1 VRTLIAAFLALFAA
15 VVITLLVKRDNGYI
29 LIGYGS
35 WTVEGSLALFCLL
48 ILGLFL
54 AAYIAIRTVSRIWY
68 MPERVAEWR
77 RKRRSLKARQALT
90 RGLVELA
97 EGRWK
102 VAERHLTRNVA
113 QSETPLLN
121 YLAAARAAQLQG
133 EHARRDDYLHLAHES
148 MPSADVAVGLTQAEL
163 QLAHQQ
169 YEQALATL
177 MHVRALSPR
186 HTYVLTLLKK
196 LYENLGD
203 WKKLEE
209 MMPELKRR
217 KVITD
222 VDYQALERRV
232 YHERLKQESSTL
244 ESLVSYWQLIPKG
257 VKQQQEMLIE
267 YCNYMMALDAGSRVE
282 PLIANSLF
290 QEWNSTLVSLYGNIE
305 LANPSHQLAVAE
317 GWLQNR
323 AEDPVLLLTLGRLSL
338 QNKLWG
344 KARSYLEA
352 SIGIVPS
359 AESYQQLGL
368 LLERLGEDEEALHCF
383 RAGLALDHAEP
394 QRALPPIGNHRP
406 ALPKKSVVDEVTFT
420 EPANSS
426 LRS

>member
-1 VRTLIAAFLALFAA
+1 LLIAAFLTLFATVAMTLA
-15 VVITLLVKRDNGYI
+15 VKQDNGYV

-35 WTVEGSLALFCLL
+35 WTVEGSLALFCLA
-48 ILGLFL
+48 ILLLFL
-54 AAYIAIRTVSRIWY
+54 LAYFAIRTVSRLWH
-68 MPERVAEWR
+68 MPEQVAEWR
-77 RKRRSLKARQALT
+77 RKRRNLRARQALT

-102 VAERHLTRNVA
+102 VAERHLTRNVT

-133 EHARRDDYLHLAHES
+133 AHTRRDDYLHLAHES

-177 MHVRALSPR
+177 MHVRSLSPK
-186 HTYVLTLLKK
+186 HNYVLTLLKK
-196 LYENLGD
+196 LYENLGE

-217 KVITD
+217 KV
-222 VDYQALERRV
+222 VSESDYQTLESRV
-232 YHERLKQESSTL
+232 YRERLKQESPTL
-244 ESLVSYWQLIPKG
+244 EGLVRYWQTVPKNIR
-257 VKQQQEMLIE
+257 QQQQMLIH
-267 YCNYMMALDAGSRVE
+267 YCKYMMALDAGSRIE
-282 PLIANSLF
+282 PLIVSSL
-290 QEWNSTLVSLYGNIE
+290 QREWNNELVSLYGHIE

-317 GWLQNR
+317 AWLKNHQ
-323 AEDPVLLLTLGRLSL
+323 EDPMLLLTLARLSL

-352 SIGIVPS
+352 SIGISPTP
-359 AESYQQLGL
+359 ESYQQLGL
-368 LLERLGEDEEALHCF
+368 LLERLGEEEGASRCF
-383 RAGLALDHAEP
+383 RAGLALEHPEP
-394 QRALPPIGNHRP
+394 QPALPPIEQRP
-406 ALPKKSVVDEVTFT
+406 ALSNKTVVDDMAYRATLNT
-420 EPANSS
+420 SA
-426 LRS
+426 

>member
-1 VRTLIAAFLALFAA
+1 VRTLIAAFLALFATVA
-15 VVITLLVKRDNGYI
+15 ITLLVKQDNGYI

-35 WTVEGSLALFCLL
+35 WTVEGSLALFS
-48 ILGLFL
+48 LGVLVLFL
-54 AAYIAIRTVSRIWY
+54 LVYIAVRTVSRIWR

-90 RGLVELA
+90 RGLLELA

-102 VAERHLTRNVA
+102 VAERHLTRNVE

-121 YLAAARAAQLQG
+121 YLAAAKAAQLQG
-133 EHARRDDYLHLAHES
+133 EHTRRDDYLHLAHES

-177 MHVRALSPR
+177 MHVRSLSPK
-186 HTYVLTLLKK
+186 HTHVLTLLKK
-196 LYENLGD
+196 LYENLGE

-217 KVITD
+217 KVISD
-222 VDYQALERRV
+222 ADYQSLERRV
-232 YHERLKQESSTL
+232 YQERLKQESSTL
-244 ESLVSYWQLIPKG
+244 NDLVSYWQLVPKG
-257 VKQQQEMLIE
+257 VRQQQGVLIE
-267 YCNYMMALDAGSRVE
+267 YCKLMMALNAGSRVE
-282 PLIANSLF
+282 SLISSFLLR
-290 QEWNSTLVSLYGNIE
+290 EWNGELVSLYGHIE
-305 LANPSHQLAVAE
+305 LVNPSHQLAVAE
-317 GWLQNR
+317 EWLQNHP
-323 AEDPVLLLTLGRLSL
+323 EDPGLLLTLARLSL

-352 SIGIVPS
+352 SIGIAPT

-368 LLERLGEDEEALHCF
+368 LLEQLGENQEALRCF
-383 RAGLALDHAEP
+383 RAGLALVHAEP
-394 QRALPPIGNHRP
+394 KRTLPPIAHQP
-406 ALPKKSVVDEVTFT
+406 ALTNKPVIDEAPYNESV
-420 EPANSS
+420 NSS
-426 LRS
+426 ARS

>member
-1 VRTLIAAFLALFAA
+1 MRTLIAAFIALLTA
-15 VVITLLVKRDNGYI
+15 VAITLLVKQDNGYI
-29 LIGYGS
+29 LIGYGN
-35 WTVEGSLALFCLL
+35 WTLEGSLALFCLA
-48 ILGLFL
+48 ILLLFL
-54 AAYIAIRTVSRIWY
+54 LAYVAIRTFSRLWQ

-77 RKRRSLKARQALT
+77 RKRRNLKARQALT

-102 VAERHLTRNVA
+102 VAERHLTRNVS

-133 EHARRDDYLHLAHES
+133 EHTRRDDYLHLAHES

-177 MHVRALSPR
+177 MHVRSLSPK

-196 LYENLGD
+196 LYENLGE

-209 MMPELKRR
+209 MLPELKRR
-217 KVITD
+217 KVIND
-222 VDYQALERRV
+222 DDYQTLESRV
-232 YHERLKQESSTL
+232 YHERLKQESKTL
-244 ESLVSYWQLIPKG
+244 DDLVRYWQEIPR
-257 VKQQQEMLIE
+257 VIRQQQEMLID
-267 YCNYMMALDAGSRVE
+267 YCKYMMALDAGSRVE
-282 PLIANSLF
+282 PLITTSL
-290 QEWNSTLVSLYGNIE
+290 QREWNPELASLYGYIE
-305 LANPSHQLAVAE
+305 LANPSHQLEVAE
-317 GWLQNR
+317 AWLQKR
-323 AEDPVLLLTLGRLSL
+323 QEDPGLLLTLARLSL

-352 SIGIVPS
+352 SIGISPS

-368 LLERLGEDEEALHCF
+368 LLERLGDDDAALRCF
-383 RAGLALDHAEP
+383 RAGLALEHAEP
-394 QRALPPIGNHRP
+394 QRALPPITSRP
-406 ALPKKSVVDEVTFT
+406 ALTNKAVVDEVPFT
-420 EPANSS
+420 EPQNTSA
-426 LRS
+426 RS

>member
-1 VRTLIAAFLALFAA
+1 MRTLIAAFIALLMA
-15 VVITLLVKRDNGYI
+15 VAITLLVKQDNGYI
-29 LIGYGS
+29 LVGYGN
-35 WTVEGSLALFCLL
+35 WTLEGSLALFCLA
-48 ILGLFL
+48 ILALFL
-54 AAYIAIRTVSRIWY
+54 IAYMAIRTLSRLWH

-77 RKRRSLKARQALT
+77 HKRRNLKARQALT

-102 VAERHLTRNVA
+102 VAERHLTRNVS

-133 EHARRDDYLHLAHES
+133 EHTRRDDYLHLAHES

-177 MHVRALSPR
+177 MHVRSLSPK
-186 HTYVLTLLKK
+186 HNYVLTLLKK
-196 LYENLGD
+196 LYENLGE

-217 KVITD
+217 KVISD
-222 VDYQALERRV
+222 VDYQALENRV

-244 ESLVSYWQLIPKG
+244 DDLVRYWQEIPKG
-257 VKQQQEMLIE
+257 VRLQQGMLID
-267 YCNYMMALDAGSRVE
+267 YCKYMMALDAGSRVE
-282 PLIANSLF
+282 PLIATSL
-290 QEWNSTLVSLYGNIE
+290 QREWNAELVSLYGHIE

-323 AEDPVLLLTLGRLSL
+323 QEDSGLLLTLARLSL

-352 SIGIVPS
+352 SIGISPS

-368 LLERLGEDEEALHCF
+368 LLERLGDDDAALGCF
-383 RAGLALDHAEP
+383 RAGLALEHAEP
-394 QRALPPIGNHRP
+394 QRALPPITTRP
-406 ALPKKSVVDEVTFT
+406 ALSNKVVGDEVPFT
-420 EPANSS
+420 EPQSTSA
-426 LRS
+426 RS

>member
-1 VRTLIAAFLALFAA
+1 MRTLIAAFIALLTA
-15 VVITLLVKRDNGYI
+15 VAITLLVKQDNGYI
-29 LIGYGS
+29 LIGYGN
-35 WTVEGSLALFCLL
+35 WTLEGSLALFCLA
-48 ILGLFL
+48 ILLLFL
-54 AAYIAIRTVSRIWY
+54 LAYVAIRTLSRLWQ

-77 RKRRSLKARQALT
+77 RKRRNLKARQALT

-102 VAERHLTRNVA
+102 VAERHLTRNVS

-133 EHARRDDYLHLAHES
+133 EHTRRDDYLHLAHES

-177 MHVRALSPR
+177 MHVRSLSPK

-196 LYENLGD
+196 LYENLGE

-209 MMPELKRR
+209 MLPELKRR
-217 KVITD
+217 KVIND
-222 VDYQALERRV
+222 DDYQTLESRV
-232 YHERLKQESSTL
+232 YHERLKQESKTL
-244 ESLVSYWQLIPKG
+244 DDLVRYWQEIPR
-257 VKQQQEMLIE
+257 VIRQQQEMLID
-267 YCNYMMALDAGSRVE
+267 YCKYMMALDAGSRVE
-282 PLIANSLF
+282 PLITTSL
-290 QEWNSTLVSLYGNIE
+290 QREWNPELASLYGYIE
-305 LANPSHQLAVAE
+305 LANPSHQLEVAE
-317 GWLQNR
+317 AWLQKR
-323 AEDPVLLLTLGRLSL
+323 QEDPGLLLTLARLSL

-352 SIGIVPS
+352 SIGISPS

-368 LLERLGEDEEALHCF
+368 LLERLGDDDAALRCF
-383 RAGLALDHAEP
+383 RAGLALEHAEP
-394 QRALPPIGNHRP
+394 QRALPPITSRP
-406 ALPKKSVVDEVTFT
+406 ALTNKAVVDEVPFT
-420 EPANSS
+420 EPQNTSA
-426 LRS
+426 RS

>member
-1 VRTLIAAFLALFAA
+1 LIAAFLALFAA
-15 VVITLLVKRDNGYI
+15 VAITLLVKEDNGYI

-35 WTVEGSLALFCLL
+35 WTIEGSLALFGLG
-48 ILGLFL
+48 ILVLFL
-54 AAYIAIRTVSRIWY
+54 LAYVAIRTASRIWH

-77 RKRRSLKARQALT
+77 RKRRNLKARQALT
-90 RGLVELA
+90 RGLLELA

-102 VAERHLTRNVA
+102 VAERHFTRNVA

-133 EHARRDDYLHLAHES
+133 EHTRRDDYLHLAHES

-177 MHVRALSPR
+177 MHVRSLSPK

-196 LYENLGD
+196 LYENLGE

-217 KVITD
+217 KVISD
-222 VDYQALERRV
+222 ADYQVLERRV
-232 YHERLKQESSTL
+232 YQERLVQESSSL
-244 ESLVSYWQLIPKG
+244 DALVSYWQLVPKG
-257 VKQQQEMLIE
+257 VRQQQVILIE
-267 YCNYMMALDAGSRVE
+267 YCKHMMALDAGSRVE
-282 PLIANSLF
+282 PLIANSLLR
-290 QEWNSTLVSLYGNIE
+290 EWNSELVSLYGHIE

-317 GWLQNR
+317 GWLQHH
-323 AEDPVLLLTLGRLSL
+323 AEDSGLLLTLARLSL

-352 SIGIVPS
+352 SIGIAPS

-368 LLERLGEDEEALHCF
+368 LLERLGDDEEALRCF
-383 RAGLALDHAEP
+383 RAGLAITHTEP
-394 QRALPPIGNHRP
+394 QRALPPIGYRP
-406 ALPKKSVVDEVTFT
+406 VLTNKSAVDEAPLN
-420 EPANSS
+420 EPASS
-426 LRS
+426 SIRF

>member
-1 VRTLIAAFLALFAA
+1 VRTLIATFLALFTA
-15 VVITLLVKRDNGYI
+15 VVITLLVKQDNGYI

-35 WTVEGSLALFCLL
+35 WTVEGSLALFCLA
-48 ILGLFL
+48 ILALFL
-54 AAYIAIRTVSRIWY
+54 FIYIGIRAASRIWH

-90 RGLVELA
+90 RGLLELA

-102 VAERHLTRNVA
+102 VAERHLTRHVI
-113 QSETPLLN
+113 QSDTPLLN

-133 EHARRDDYLHLAHES
+133 EHTRRDDYLHLAHES

-177 MHVRALSPR
+177 MHVRSLSPK

-196 LYENLGD
+196 LYENLGE

-209 MMPELKRR
+209 MLPELKRR
-217 KVITD
+217 KVINES
-222 VDYQALERRV
+222 DYQVLESRV

-244 ESLVSYWQLIPKG
+244 ESLVNYWQSIPKG
-257 VKQQQEMLIE
+257 VKQQQAMLVE
-267 YCNYMMALDAGSRVE
+267 YCNYMLALDAGSRVE
-282 PLIANSLF
+282 PLIANSLL
-290 QEWNSTLVSLYGNIE
+290 QEWNSDLVTLYGHIE

-317 GWLQNR
+317 GWLQNHQ
-323 AEDPVLLLTLGRLSL
+323 EDPGLLLTLARLSL

-352 SIGIVPS
+352 SIGISPS
-359 AESYQQLGL
+359 AESYQLLGL
-368 LLERLGEDEEALHCF
+368 LLQRLGEDEEALRCF
-383 RAGLALDHAEP
+383 RAGLALKHAEP
-394 QRALPPIGNHRP
+394 QRALPPIGKQP
-406 ALPKKSVVDEVTFT
+406 ALINRPVVDEIPFNEAVNT
-420 EPANSS
+420 PA
-426 LRS
+426 RS

>member
-1 VRTLIAAFLALFAA
+1 MRTLIAAFVALFVA
-15 VVITLLVKRDNGYI
+15 VAVTLLVKQDNGYV

-35 WTVEGSLALFCLL
+35 WTIEGSLALFSLAL
-48 ILGLFL
+48 LGLFL
-54 AAYIAIRTVSRIWY
+54 LAYFAIRTVSRLWQ

-133 EHARRDDYLHLAHES
+133 EHTRRDDYLHLAHES

-177 MHVRALSPR
+177 MHVRSLSPK
-186 HTYVLTLLKK
+186 HNYVLTLLKK
-196 LYENLGD
+196 LYENLGE

-209 MMPELKRR
+209 MLPELKRR
-217 KVITD
+217 KVIGED
-222 VDYQALERRV
+222 EYQALEVRV
-232 YHERLKQESSTL
+232 YHERLKQESSTIDDI
-244 ESLVSYWQLIPKG
+244 VRYWQAIPKG
-257 VKQQQEMLIE
+257 IKQQQGMLYQYSE
-267 YCNYMMALDAGSRVE
+267 HMMALDAGSRVE
-282 PLIANSLF
+282 PLIAASL
-290 QEWNSTLVSLYGNIE
+290 QRQWNSELVTLYGQIE
-305 LANPSHQLAVAE
+305 LANPSHQLATAE
-317 GWLQNR
+317 GWLKAHQ
-323 AEDPVLLLTLGRLSL
+323 EDAVLLLTLARLSL

-352 SIGIVPS
+352 SIGISPTP
-359 AESYQQLGL
+359 ESYQQLGL
-368 LLERLGEDEEALHCF
+368 LLQRLGEDDEALRCF
-383 RAGLALDHAEP
+383 RAGLALLHVEP
-394 QRALPPIGNHRP
+394 QRELPAISHRP
-406 ALPKKSVVDEVTFT
+406 VLANNSVVDKAPVT
-420 EPANSS
+420 PS
-426 LRS
+426 LTTPVKS

>member
-1 VRTLIAAFLALFAA
+1 MRFLIAALSALFATVA
-15 VVITLLVKRDNGYI
+15 VTLAIKQDNGYV

-35 WTVEGSLALFCLL
+35 WTLEGSLALFCLV
-48 ILGLFL
+48 ILLSFL
-54 AAYIAIRTVSRIWY
+54 VTYFAIRTVSRLWN
-68 MPERVAEWR
+68 MPEQVAEWR
-77 RKRRSLKARQALT
+77 RKRRTLRARQALT

-102 VAERHLTRNVA
+102 VAERHLTRNVT

-133 EHARRDDYLHLAHES
+133 EHTRRDDYLHLAHES

-177 MHVRALSPR
+177 MHVRSLSPK
-186 HTYVLTLLKK
+186 HNYVLTLLKK
-196 LYENLGD
+196 LYENLGE

-217 KVITD
+217 KV
-222 VDYQALERRV
+222 VSESDYQVLESRV
-232 YHERLKQESSTL
+232 YRERLKQESQTL
-244 ESLVSYWQLIPKG
+244 EALVRYWQSVPKSIR
-257 VKQQQEMLIE
+257 QQQEMLIH
-267 YCNYMMALDAGSRVE
+267 YCKYMMALDAGSRIE
-282 PLIANSLF
+282 PLIVSSL
-290 QEWNSTLVSLYGNIE
+290 QREWNNELVSLYGHIE

-317 GWLQNR
+317 AWLKNHQ
-323 AEDPVLLLTLGRLSL
+323 EDPVLLLTLARLSL

-352 SIGIVPS
+352 SIGISPTP
-359 AESYQQLGL
+359 ASYQQLGL
-368 LLERLGEDEEALHCF
+368 LLQRLGEEDGASRCF
-383 RAGLALDHAEP
+383 RAGLALQHPEP
-394 QRALPPIGNHRP
+394 QRALPTIDQRP
-406 ALPKKSVVDEVTFT
+406 ALTNKTVVDEMAYKASLNT
-420 EPANSS
+420 SS
-426 LRS
+426 